1 MSQNEW
7 EMFYYIIM
15 LLDTSYKSA
24 VNLYSIWVD
33 SALFYISKS
42 TSTMHPTSLF
52 AGLDNNR
59 AVCDFGIKEF
69 NHELVLQPV
78 EEVNVP
84 HPWSII
90 GEYMGDLYT

>member
-1 MSQNEW
+1 
-7 EMFYYIIM
+7 
-15 LLDTSYKSA
+15 
-24 VNLYSIWVD
+24 
-33 SALFYISKS
+33 
-42 TSTMHPTSLF
+42 MHPTSLFDCVALFHTGF

-59 AVCDFGIKEF
+59 AVCDFGIKKF

-84 HPWSII
+84 HPRSII